1 MMPSNKNYDYF
12 AVMEQSTPADAK
24 AEVLSE
30 GKTNGEVS
38 FLRFRQCLQSFGTR
52 NRNKRLW
59 QASHIR
65 DSLKHPWVVQ
75 HLEHKG
81 GLPGENGHPST
92 DTGELSM
99 ERLCKID
106 PNNICLLL
114 KSYSFENNDKLL
126 FGVVETID
134 DGNGPGN
141 RLMRNILQG
150 IQPAVS
156 CRTLV
161 PQRKNPDGTIDVMG
175 PGRLICYDRV
185 FTPSHEEAFIDT
197 KSNITAVITSL
208 PGKTTM
214 SNESPAYECAMK
226 DLASYAV
233 TASDEAKFILDGLD
247 VCMEGVSIDT
257 NAMLSVPT
265 NEGHVFIPM
274 KNNDK
279 IGRMLDSFMTRGM

>member
-1 MMPSNKNYDYF
+1 MMPDAKYEYY
-12 AVMEQSTPADAK
+12 AVMEESTPADAK
-24 AEVLSE
+24 AEILDE
-30 GKTNGEVS
+30 HKTNGEIS
-38 FLRFRQCLQSFGTR
+38 YLRFRQCLQSFGQR

-75 HLEHKG
+75 HLEQKG
-81 GLPGENGHPST
+81 GLPGENGHPSA
-92 DTGELSM
+92 DSGELSM

-114 KSYSFENNDKLL
+114 KSYSFENNDRLL

-141 RLMRNILQG
+141 RLMRNIMQG

-161 PQRKNPDGTIDVMG
+161 PQKKNPDGTIDVMG

-185 FTPSHEEAFIDT
+185 FTPSHEEAFIDM
-197 KSNITAVITSL
+197 KAGFTAVQSSL
-208 PGKTTM
+208 PPKTTFAT
-214 SNESPAYECAMK
+214 ESSSYECALK
-226 DLASYAV
+226 DLKDYALNKSD
-233 TASDEAKFILDGLD
+233 TARFILDGLE
-247 VCMEGVSIDT
+247 VCMEDAFIDKDEF
-257 NAMLSVPT
+257 LSVPT
-265 NEGHVFIPM
+265 NEGQIFIPLRQD
-274 KNNDK
+274 DK
-279 IGRMLDSFMTRGM
+279 ISKKLDQFMLNRF

>member
-1 MMPSNKNYDYF
+1 MMPSNKDYTYY
-12 AVMEQSTPADAK
+12 AVMEESTPADAK
-24 AEVLSE
+24 AEILDE
-30 GKTNGEVS
+30 HKLNGELS
-38 FLRFRQCLQSFGTR
+38 FLRFRQCLQSFGQR

-75 HLEHKG
+75 HLEKKG
-81 GLPGENGHPST
+81 GLPGENGHPSAES
-92 DTGELSM
+92 GELSM

-114 KSYSFENNDKLL
+114 KSYTFENNDKLL

-161 PQRKNPDGTIDVMG
+161 PQKKNPDGTIDVMG

-185 FTPSHEEAFIDT
+185 FTPSHEEAFMDV
-197 KSNITAVITSL
+197 KAGITAVTTSL
-208 PGKTTM
+208 PKKSTTVV
-214 SNESPAYECAMK
+214 ESPAYECALK
-226 DLASYAV
+226 DLKDYAFK
-233 TASDEAKFILDGLD
+233 SDTTKHILDGLD
-247 VCMEGVSIDT
+247 VCVEDAFID
-257 NAMLSVPT
+257 NLEFLSVPT
-265 NEGHVFIPM
+265 NEGHVFIPLRQDDRIS
-274 KNNDK
+274 KK
-279 IGRMLDSFMTRGM
+279 LDAFMRGSF

>member
-1 MMPSNKNYDYF
+1 MMPDKKYEYY
-12 AVMEQSTPADAK
+12 AVMEESTPADAK
-24 AEVLSE
+24 AEILKEQKSS
-30 GKTNGEVS
+30 NGEIS
-38 FLRFRQCLQSFGTR
+38 FLRFRQCLQSFGQR

-75 HLEHKG
+75 HLEQKG
-81 GLPGENGHPST
+81 GLPGENGHPSAES
-92 DTGELSM
+92 GELSM

-150 IQPAVS
+150 MQPAVS

-161 PQRKNPDGTIDVMG
+161 PQKKNPDGTIDVMG

-185 FTPSHEEAFIDT
+185 FTPSHEEAFMDV
-197 KSNITAVITSL
+197 KAGVTAVTTTL
-208 PGKTTM
+208 PKKTKVVSET
-214 SNESPAYECAMK
+214 PAYECALKELK
-226 DLASYAV
+226 DYSFK
-233 TASDEAKFILDGLD
+233 SDTTKFILDGLD
-247 VCMEGVSIDT
+247 VCMEDAFID
-257 NAMLSVPT
+257 NLEFLSVPT
-265 NEGHVFIPM
+265 NEGHVFIPLRQ
-274 KNNDK
+274 DDQ
-279 IGRMLDSFMTRGM
+279 IARHLDAFMRRGF

>member
-1 MMPSNKNYDYF
+1 MLPDKKYEYY
-12 AVMEQSTPADAK
+12 AVMEESTPADAK
-24 AEVLSE
+24 AEILDEHTS
-30 GKTNGEVS
+30 NGEVS
-38 FLRFRQCLQSFGTR
+38 YLRFRQCLQSFGQR

-65 DSLKHPWVVQ
+65 ESLKHPWVVQ
-75 HLEHKG
+75 HLEQKG
-81 GLPGENGHPST
+81 GLPGENGHPSA

-114 KSYSFENNDKLL
+114 KSYSFENNDRLL

-141 RLMRNILQG
+141 KLMRNIMQG

-161 PQRKNPDGTIDVMG
+161 PQKKNPDGTIDVMG

-185 FTPSHEEAFIDT
+185 FTPSHEEAFIDM
-197 KSNITAVITSL
+197 SAGFTAVKSSL
-208 PGKTTM
+208 PKNTTM
-214 SNESPAYECAMK
+214 ARESTALECALK
-226 DLASYAV
+226 DLKDYALNK
-233 TASDEAKFILDGLD
+233 SDTTRFILDGLD
-247 VCMEGVSIDT
+247 VCMEGTFIDK
-257 NAMLSVPT
+257 NDFLSVPT
-265 NEGHVFIPM
+265 NEGHIFIPLRQDDVIS
-274 KNNDK
+274 K
-279 IGRMLDSFMTRGM
+279 RLDEFMMNKF

>member
-1 MMPSNKNYDYF
+1 MMPCNKNYDYF
-12 AVMEQSTPADAK
+12 AVMEQSTPDNAK
-24 AEVLSE
+24 TEIISE
-30 GKTNGEVS
+30 EKRNGELS
-38 FLRFRQCLQSFGTR
+38 FLRFRQCLQSFGKR

-75 HLEHKG
+75 HLEKKG
-81 GLPGENGHPST
+81 GLPGENGHPTS

-114 KSYSFENNDKLL
+114 KSYSFENNDTLL

-185 FTPSHEEAFIDT
+185 FTPSHEEAFMDT
-197 KSNITAVITSL
+197 KAKVTGVTVTPKINVTCET
-208 PGKTTM
+208 
-214 SNESPAYECAMK
+214 PAYECALK
-226 DLASYAV
+226 DIAHQAV
-233 TASDEAKFILDGLD
+233 TGSDNVKFILDGLD

-257 NAMLSVPT
+257 TGMLSVPT
-265 NEGHVFIPM
+265 NEGHIFVPM
-274 KNNDK
+274 RNDNK
-279 IGRMLDSFMTRGM
+279 IGKMLDAYMRKGL

>member
-1 MMPSNKNYDYF
+1 MLPDKKYEYY
-12 AVMEQSTPADAK
+12 AVMEESTPADAK
-24 AEVLSE
+24 AEILDEHTS
-30 GKTNGEVS
+30 NGEVS
-38 FLRFRQCLQSFGTR
+38 YLRFRQCLQSFGQR

-65 DSLKHPWVVQ
+65 ESLKHPWVVQ
-75 HLEHKG
+75 HLEQKG
-81 GLPGENGHPST
+81 GLPGENGHPSA

-114 KSYSFENNDKLL
+114 KSYSFENNDRLL

-141 RLMRNILQG
+141 KLMRNIMQG

-161 PQRKNPDGTIDVMG
+161 PQKKNPDGTIDVMG

-185 FTPSHEEAFIDT
+185 FTPSHEEAFIDM
-197 KSNITAVITSL
+197 SAGFTAVKSSL
-208 PGKTTM
+208 PKNTTM
-214 SNESPAYECAMK
+214 VRESTALECALK
-226 DLASYAV
+226 DLKDYALNK
-233 TASDEAKFILDGLD
+233 SDTTRFILDGLD
-247 VCMEGVSIDT
+247 VCMEGTFIDK
-257 NAMLSVPT
+257 NEFLSVPT
-265 NEGHVFIPM
+265 NEGHIFIPLRQDDAIS
-274 KNNDK
+274 K
-279 IGRMLDSFMTRGM
+279 RLDEFMMNKF

>member
-1 MMPSNKNYDYF
+1 MMPDKKYEYY
-12 AVMEQSTPADAK
+12 AVMEESTPDNAK
-24 AEVLSE
+24 AEILDE
-30 GKTNGEVS
+30 HKTNGELS
-38 FLRFRQCLQSFGTR
+38 FLRFRQCLQSFGQR

-75 HLEHKG
+75 HLEQKG
-81 GLPGENGHPST
+81 GLPGENGHPSAES
-92 DTGELSM
+92 GELSM

-114 KSYSFENNDKLL
+114 KSYSFENNDRLL

-150 IQPAVS
+150 MQPAVS

-161 PQRKNPDGTIDVMG
+161 PQKKNPDGTIDVMG

-185 FTPSHEEAFIDT
+185 FTPSHEEAFMDV
-197 KSNITAVITSL
+197 KAGITAVTTTL
-208 PGKTTM
+208 PKKTKV
-214 SNESPAYECAMK
+214 SVESPAYECALKELK
-226 DLASYAV
+226 DYAFQ
-233 TASDEAKFILDGLD
+233 TDTTKHILDGLD
-247 VCMEGVSIDT
+247 VCMEDAFID
-257 NAMLSVPT
+257 NLEFLSVPT
-265 NEGHVFIPM
+265 NEGHVFIPLRQDD
-274 KNNDK
+274 N
-279 IGRMLDSFMTRGM
+279 ISRRLDAFMRGNF

>member
-1 MMPSNKNYDYF
+1 MMPSNKDYTYY
-12 AVMEQSTPADAK
+12 AVMEESTPADAK
-24 AEVLSE
+24 AEILDE
-30 GKTNGEVS
+30 HKLNGELS
-38 FLRFRQCLQSFGTR
+38 FLRFRQCLQSFGQR

-75 HLEHKG
+75 HLEKKG
-81 GLPGENGHPST
+81 GLPGENGHPSAES
-92 DTGELSM
+92 GELSM

-114 KSYSFENNDKLL
+114 KSYTFENNDKLL

-161 PQRKNPDGTIDVMG
+161 PQKKNPDGTIDVMG

-185 FTPSHEEAFIDT
+185 FTPSHEEAFMDV
-197 KSNITAVITSL
+197 KAGITAVTTSL
-208 PGKTTM
+208 PKKSTTVV
-214 SNESPAYECAMK
+214 ESPAYECALK
-226 DLASYAV
+226 DLKDYAFK
-233 TASDEAKFILDGLD
+233 SDTTKHILDGLD
-247 VCMEGVSIDT
+247 VCMEDAFID
-257 NAMLSVPT
+257 NLEFLSVPT
-265 NEGHVFIPM
+265 NEGHVFIPLRQDDRIS
-274 KNNDK
+274 KK
-279 IGRMLDSFMTRGM
+279 LDAFMRGSF

>member
-1 MMPSNKNYDYF
+1 MLPDKKYEYY
-12 AVMEQSTPADAK
+12 AVMEESTPADAK
-24 AEVLSE
+24 AEILDEHTS
-30 GKTNGEVS
+30 NGEVS
-38 FLRFRQCLQSFGTR
+38 YLRFRQCLQSFGQR

-65 DSLKHPWVVQ
+65 ESLKHPWVVQ
-75 HLEHKG
+75 HLEQKG
-81 GLPGENGHPST
+81 GLPGENGHPSA

-114 KSYSFENNDKLL
+114 KSYSFENNDRLL

-141 RLMRNILQG
+141 KLMRNIMQG

-161 PQRKNPDGTIDVMG
+161 PQKKNPDGTIDVMG

-185 FTPSHEEAFIDT
+185 FTPSHEEAFIDM
-197 KSNITAVITSL
+197 SAGFTAVKSSL
-208 PGKTTM
+208 PKNTTM
-214 SNESPAYECAMK
+214 ARESTALECALK
-226 DLASYAV
+226 DLKDYALNK
-233 TASDEAKFILDGLD
+233 SDTTRFILDGLD
-247 VCMEGVSIDT
+247 VCMEGTFIDK
-257 NAMLSVPT
+257 NDFLSVPT
-265 NEGHVFIPM
+265 NEGHIFIPLRQDDAIS
-274 KNNDK
+274 K
-279 IGRMLDSFMTRGM
+279 RLDEFMMNKF

>member
-1 MMPSNKNYDYF
+1 MLPDKKYEYY
-12 AVMEQSTPADAK
+12 AVMEESTPADAK
-24 AEVLSE
+24 AEILDEHTS
-30 GKTNGEVS
+30 NGEVS
-38 FLRFRQCLQSFGTR
+38 YLRFRQCLQSFGQR

-65 DSLKHPWVVQ
+65 ESLKHPWVVQ
-75 HLEHKG
+75 HLEQKG
-81 GLPGENGHPST
+81 GLPGENGHPSA

-114 KSYSFENNDKLL
+114 KSYSFENNDRLL

-141 RLMRNILQG
+141 KLMRNIMQG

-161 PQRKNPDGTIDVMG
+161 PQKKNPDGTIDVMG

-185 FTPSHEEAFIDT
+185 FTPSHEEAFIDM
-197 KSNITAVITSL
+197 SAGFTAVKSSL
-208 PGKTTM
+208 PKNTTM
-214 SNESPAYECAMK
+214 VRESTALECALK
-226 DLASYAV
+226 DLKDYALNK
-233 TASDEAKFILDGLD
+233 SDTTRFILDGLD
-247 VCMEGVSIDT
+247 VCMEGTFIDK
-257 NAMLSVPT
+257 NDFLSVPT
-265 NEGHVFIPM
+265 NEGHIFIPLRQDDAIS
-274 KNNDK
+274 K
-279 IGRMLDSFMTRGM
+279 RLDEFMMNKF

>member
-1 MMPSNKNYDYF
+1 MMPSNKDYTYY
-12 AVMEQSTPADAK
+12 AVMEESTPADAK
-24 AEVLSE
+24 AEILDE
-30 GKTNGEVS
+30 HKLNGELS
-38 FLRFRQCLQSFGTR
+38 FLRFRQCLQSFGQR

-75 HLEHKG
+75 HLEKKG
-81 GLPGENGHPST
+81 GLPGENGHPSAES
-92 DTGELSM
+92 GELSM

-114 KSYSFENNDKLL
+114 KSYTFENNDKLL

-161 PQRKNPDGTIDVMG
+161 PQKKNPDGTIDVMG

-185 FTPSHEEAFIDT
+185 FTPSHEEAFMDV
-197 KSNITAVITSL
+197 KAGITAVTTSL
-208 PGKTTM
+208 PKKSTTVV
-214 SNESPAYECAMK
+214 ESPAYECALK
-226 DLASYAV
+226 DLKDYAFK
-233 TASDEAKFILDGLD
+233 SDTTKYILDGLD
-247 VCMEGVSIDT
+247 VCMEDAFID
-257 NAMLSVPT
+257 NLEFLSVPT
-265 NEGHVFIPM
+265 NEGHVFIPLRQDDRIS
-274 KNNDK
+274 KK
-279 IGRMLDSFMTRGM
+279 LDAFMRGSF

>member
-12 AVMEQSTPADAK
+12 AVMEQTTPDDAK
-24 AEVLSE
+24 TEIISE
-30 GKTNGEVS
+30 GKINGEVS
-38 FLRFRQCLQSFGTR
+38 FLRFRQCLQSFGQR

-65 DSLKHPWVVQ
+65 ESLKHPWVVQ
-75 HLEHKG
+75 HLEQKG
-81 GLPGENGHPST
+81 GLPGENGHPTT

-126 FGVVETID
+126 YGVIETID

-150 IQPAVS
+150 IVPAVS

-185 FTPSHEEAFIDT
+185 FTPSHEEAFMDT
-197 KSNITAVITSL
+197 KAKVTAVTLGIPKITT
-208 PGKTTM
+208 KTET
-214 SNESPAYECAMK
+214 PAYECAMK
-226 DLASYAV
+226 DLASYAI
-233 TASDEAKFILDGLD
+233 AKSDSAKFILDGLD
-247 VCMEGVSIDT
+247 VCMEGVTIDK
-257 NAMLSVPT
+257 NEFLSVPT

-274 KNNDK
+274 RNDNK
-279 IGRMLDSFMTRGM
+279 VGKMIDAYMRRGI

>member
-1 MMPSNKNYDYF
+1 MSMPTKDYEYY
-12 AVMEQSTPADAK
+12 AVMEESTPDNAK
-24 AEVLSE
+24 AEILDEV
-30 GKTNGEVS
+30 KNNGEIS
-38 FLRFRQCLQSFGTR
+38 YLRFRQCLQSFGKR

-81 GLPGENGHPST
+81 GLPGENGHPTAES
-92 DTGELSM
+92 GELSM

-106 PNNICLLL
+106 PNNICILL
-114 KSYSFENNDKLL
+114 KSYSFENNDTLL

-161 PQRKNPDGTIDVMG
+161 PQKKNADGTIDVMG

-185 FTPSHEEAFIDT
+185 FTPSHEEAFMDT
-197 KSNITAVITSL
+197 KSGITAVQTKL
-208 PGKTTM
+208 PAKAK
-214 SNESPAYECAMK
+214 SVIESPAYECAMK
-226 DLASYAV
+226 DLKDYALDK
-233 TASDEAKFILDGLD
+233 SDSMRFILDGLD
-247 VCMEGVSIDT
+247 VCMEDTFIDK
-257 NAMLSVPT
+257 AGFLSAAT
-265 NEGHVFIPM
+265 NEGRIFIPVRQ
-274 KNNDK
+274 DDY
-279 IGRMLDSFMTRGM
+279 ISRHLDAYMRNRF

>member
-1 MMPSNKNYDYF
+1 MLPDKNYEYY
-12 AVMEQSTPADAK
+12 AVMEESTPADAK
-24 AEVLSE
+24 AEILDEHKS
-30 GKTNGEVS
+30 NGEVS
-38 FLRFRQCLQSFGTR
+38 YLRFRQCLQSFGQR

-65 DSLKHPWVVQ
+65 ESLKHPWVVQ
-75 HLEHKG
+75 HLEQKG
-81 GLPGENGHPST
+81 GLPGENGHPSA

-114 KSYSFENNDKLL
+114 KSYSFENNDRLL

-141 RLMRNILQG
+141 KLMRNIMQG

-161 PQRKNPDGTIDVMG
+161 PQKKNPDGTIDVMG

-185 FTPSHEEAFIDT
+185 FTPSHEEAFIDM
-197 KSNITAVITSL
+197 SAGFTAVKSSL
-208 PGKTTM
+208 PKNTTM
-214 SNESPAYECAMK
+214 ARESTALECALK
-226 DLASYAV
+226 DLKDYALNK
-233 TASDEAKFILDGLD
+233 SDTTRFILDGLD
-247 VCMEGVSIDT
+247 VCMEGTFIDK
-257 NAMLSVPT
+257 NDFLSVPT
-265 NEGHVFIPM
+265 NEGHIFIPLRQDDAIS
-274 KNNDK
+274 KK
-279 IGRMLDSFMTRGM
+279 LDEFMMNKF